1 LSVAWFEWSIEI
13 VLNLGG
19 PFTII
24 ALGYIFIPLYLKS
37 NLYTVPQFLEK
48 RYGKS
53 LRFAFAIFT
62 LFSFIFTRISVTIFT
77 GSLVFQT
84 ILGWDEWVSV
94 GVILGTS
101 SLYSVIGGLHAIMI
115 TDFLQSFVL
124 IFGSGVLLIISIF
137 KGGGIS
143 TIVARSPEK
152 FHLWKPITDP
162 DFPWLGLILGV
173 QISSFY
179 YWCTDQV
186 IIQTVLSA
194 KNLGNAQTAT
204 VEAGSC

>member
-1 LSVAWFEWSIEI
+1 M
-13 VLNLGG
+13 
-19 PFTII
+19 
-24 ALGYIFIPLYLKS
+24 KS

-48 RYGKS
+48 RFGKN

-77 GSLVFQT
+77 GSLVFES
-84 ILGWDEWVSV
+84 ILGWNMWTSV

-101 SLYSVIGGLHAIMI
+101 ALYSVIGGLQAIII
-115 TDFLQSFVL
+115 TDLLQSVIL
-124 IFGSGVLLIISIF
+124 IFGSLILLIISVYH
-137 KGGGIS
+137 GGGIS
-143 TIVARSPEK
+143 EIISASPEK
-152 FHLWKPITDP
+152 FHLWRPITDP
-162 DFPWLGLILGV
+162 DFPWLGSILGV

-204 VEAGSC
+204 IQAGIFDWSLF